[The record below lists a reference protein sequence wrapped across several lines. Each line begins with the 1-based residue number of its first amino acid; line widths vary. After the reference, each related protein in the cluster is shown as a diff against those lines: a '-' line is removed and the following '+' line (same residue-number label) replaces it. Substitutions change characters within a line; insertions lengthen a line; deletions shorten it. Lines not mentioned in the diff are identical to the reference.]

1 MISIEKMSYFFR
13 YDKVKYKIPVKFPE
27 IAEEM
32 EQLKK
37 AGQDARQELT
47 QLTEVFKKNFK

>member
-27 IAEEM
+27 IAEEIGTV
-32 EQLKK
+32 EESWPRCKR
-37 AGQDARQELT
+37 GIHEVYRSVSEEL
-47 QLTEVFKKNFK
+47 

>member
-13 YDKVKYKIPVKFPE
+13 YDKVKYKNPVKFPE
-27 IAEEM
+27 IAVEM

-37 AGQDARQELT
+37 AGQDARQEFT
-47 QLTEVFKKNFK
+47 